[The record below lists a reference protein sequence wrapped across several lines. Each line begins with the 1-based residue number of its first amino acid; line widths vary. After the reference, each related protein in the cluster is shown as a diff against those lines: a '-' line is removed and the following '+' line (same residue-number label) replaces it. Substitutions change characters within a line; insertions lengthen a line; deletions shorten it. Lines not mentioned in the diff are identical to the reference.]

1 MLRLLRMVTRLGAL
15 AALMAAIVAMA
26 PGMPT
31 LLEAIVK
38 IFPSAT
44 PRSVIHFV

>member
-31 LLEAIVK
+31 QLGVIVR
-38 IFPSAT
+38 IFTSAT
-44 PRSVIHFV
+44 PRSVIHFI